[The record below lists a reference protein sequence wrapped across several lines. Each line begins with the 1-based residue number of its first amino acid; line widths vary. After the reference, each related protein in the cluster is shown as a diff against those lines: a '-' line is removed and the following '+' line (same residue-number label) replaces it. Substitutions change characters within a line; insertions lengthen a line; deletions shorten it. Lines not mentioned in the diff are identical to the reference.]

1 MRDFDSRKS
10 EPNGGFRDP
19 FMNSARPW
27 GPPKKTSAQIIKQI
41 DLKYGDHV
49 TEKME
54 DPKGEVLAASRR
66 PSALS
71 PTEDFAPT
79 KFHREEDQKI
89 VREEKREK
97 TSVAKTLSSDSAI
110 SNDSSSGGSSTLG
123 GRNSAKPQ
131 FYFGQ
136 NVSSVVKSSPFFDQ
150 QQQTAIDKVKKN
162 EALTH
167 PKLSKPKPKHEH
179 EEQKISV
186 KESSNARG
194 RYSTTVEPPNVVK
207 VVRNKS
213 QSVSP
218 SLSST
223 VSSLSSPTSTSSSSS
238 SVSLTKQRLE
248 QLNLKN
254 TNNNNNSNSSNDEEE
269 FLVPRPKLPAANSSQ
284 FSNSSSHGRSS
295 RHSVPT
301 AFSNNSSRKNVAE
314 ESQEQIQRAFEAEL
328 VQGKSRLRKLSSGLT
343 PNNRHSRPLASS
355 VFNSPSFQ
363 QSLEVREVGVP
374 ARMPPAP
381 VPPPPPPSFAA
392 PNPPRPPPVVSLK
405 PVNGEIPQ
413 APKLTHFG
421 TPHNEPQRKGLVAPN
436 GINAR

>member
-1 MRDFDSRKS
+1 MRDFDPRKS

-27 GPPKKTSAQIIKQI
+27 GPPKTSAQIIKSI

-49 TEKME
+49 TEKIE
-54 DPKGEVLAASRR
+54 DPKGEVLAAARR

-71 PTEDFAPT
+71 PTEEFSPT
-79 KFHREEDQKI
+79 KFREEDQKI
-89 VREEKREK
+89 IREEKSK
-97 TSVAKTLSSDSAI
+97 TQVAKTLSSDSAI

-167 PKLSKPKPKHEH
+167 PKLSKH
-179 EEQKISV
+179 EEPKISV
-186 KESSNARG
+186 KESNNARG
-194 RYSTTVEPPNVVK
+194 RYSSVEPPNVVK
-207 VVRNKS
+207 VVRNKP

-254 TNNNNNSNSSNDEEE
+254 NNNNNNSSNDEEE

-284 FSNSSSHGRSS
+284 FSSSSSHGRSS
-295 RHSVPT
+295 RHSVP
-301 AFSNNSSRKNVAE
+301 AFSNNSSRKNIAG

-328 VQGKSRLRKLSSGLT
+328 VQGKSRLRKLSSGMT

-355 VFNSPSFQ
+355 VFDSHSSQ
-363 QSLEVREVGVP
+363 QSLDVREVGVP

-381 VPPPPPPSFAA
+381 VPPPPPPSFSA

-421 TPHNEPQRKGLVAPN
+421 APPNEPQRKGLVAPN
-436 GINAR
+436 GLSAR